1 MYVRGNGVEFVT
13 VTDAVERVSAELF
26 GGRFVDG
33 EVMVSGNVITH
44 PDASPIGT
52 VTRVPVAGVPGAMR
66 DNGYGF
72 RGRIIGERSGLPGT
86 RVSASGRRGPWACW
100 HAYGEVMLAVFRIY
114 PHATITSAQARYAG
128 MAGFLSTFPRTA
140 DANVG
145 SLAFP
150 VAYADLCDCTHDE
163 LSVSAADYRMG
174 GQ

>member
-1 MYVRGNGVEFVT
+1 MYVRGKGVEFVT

-33 EVMVSGNVITH
+33 EVMVSGNIVTH
-44 PDASPIGT
+44 RDASPIGKT
-52 VTRVPVAGVPGAMR
+52 TRVPAAGLPGVTRV
-66 DNGYGF
+66 NGYGF

-128 MAGFLSTFPRTA
+128 MSGFLSKFPRTA
-140 DANVG
+140 EVNVG
-145 SLAFP
+145 SKARP
-150 VAYADLCDCTHDE
+150 AYYADLCDCTHDE
-163 LSVSAADYRMG
+163 LSVSASDFRMG